1 MKKRLVIKTDKDEK
15 IIAYE
20 HHIGSHHVELL
31 VAHGDKNSN
40 DPTKLIPTASQ
51 NHQELMDEHIV
62 KNKPK
67 GQFHK
72 DGLWKFVDRT
82 RGVSSWI

>member
-1 MKKRLVIKTDKDEK
+1 MKKRLVIKTGKAEK
-15 IIAYE
+15 IIAHE
-20 HHIGSHHVELL
+20 HHIGSQVELL

-40 DPTKLIPTASQ
+40 DPTKFLPTASQ

-67 GQFHK
+67 GQFRK
-72 DGLWKFVDRT
+72 DDLWKFVDRA
-82 RGVSSWI
+82 RGVS